1 MGGSKRGTRYRSPEL
16 EARELDGEQANTH
29 ADAMRCA
36 VSKAPTVR
44 QETGPATDLDG
55 EQANTHADA
64 MRCVVSDRKTYY
76 DLDPNRPN
84 S

>member
-1 MGGSKRGTRYRSPEL
+1 ME
-16 EARELDGEQANTH
+16 
-29 ADAMRCA
+29 CV
-36 VSKAPTVR
+36 VSDMPNVR

-76 DLDPNRPN
+76 DMDPNRSN